1 VVFVFYYGGALEGN
15 RQRALNM
22 PKAWNP
28 KTFKGICKRA
38 GGRRRY
44 NAQRQGVRDQRQL
57 LVMEVLLESQWQSY
71 GFGKILARDLHVD
84 AATISRDIRYIRE
97 WRDSLIKEC
106 KGERFADHIIRLLVS
121 ARVHPR
127 HGYSWTFTYEEGIS
141 SLTVKGV
148 QRGTLC

>member
-1 VVFVFYYGGALEGN
+1 
-15 RQRALNM
+15 M
-22 PKAWNP
+22 PKVWKP

-57 LVMEVLLESQWQSY
+57 LVMEVLLESHWQSY
-71 GFGKILARDLHVD
+71 GLGKILAKHLDVD
-84 AATISRDIRYIRE
+84 AATISRDIRYLRE
-97 WRDSLIKEC
+97 WRDSLIKEG
-106 KGERFADHIIRLLVS
+106 KGERFADDVIRLLAS
-121 ARVHPR
+121 ARIHPR
-127 HGYSWTFTYEEGIS
+127 HGYSWKITHQEGIS